1 VLLVVVRQVAVL
13 RVAVLRVAV
22 LRVVVLRVVVL
33 RVAPASSRWAST
45 QPGFS
50 RLGSSEPAA

>member
-13 RVAVLRVAV
+13 RVAVLRVA
-22 LRVVVLRVVVL
+22 VLRVVVL